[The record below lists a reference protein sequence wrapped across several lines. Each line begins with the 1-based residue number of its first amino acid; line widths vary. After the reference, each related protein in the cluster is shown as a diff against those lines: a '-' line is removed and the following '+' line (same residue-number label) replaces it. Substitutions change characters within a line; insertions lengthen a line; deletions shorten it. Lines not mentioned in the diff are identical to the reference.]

1 MRDVQRLSCLYLGNG
16 DLQIVDINVVTIR
29 PSVTTCKPQPVQFF
43 ARIASCRQIPS
54 KGAEVITGS
63 AVDALGDH
71 LYLPPNATT
80 TGLFQWLRFNTK
92 RSLLQRYVGFFR
104 GAHIGAAGIDNL
116 LVELIQSSFVK
127 VQQAGT
133 M

>member
-16 DLQIVDINVVTIR
+16 DLQIFDINVFTIG
-29 PSVTTCKPQPVQFF
+29 PCVATCKPKPVQFF
-43 ARIASCRQIPS
+43 ARIASRRQVPR
-54 KGAEVITGS
+54 KVAEVITGS
-63 AVDALGDH
+63 AVDAFGDH
-71 LYLPPNATT
+71 LYPPPNAST